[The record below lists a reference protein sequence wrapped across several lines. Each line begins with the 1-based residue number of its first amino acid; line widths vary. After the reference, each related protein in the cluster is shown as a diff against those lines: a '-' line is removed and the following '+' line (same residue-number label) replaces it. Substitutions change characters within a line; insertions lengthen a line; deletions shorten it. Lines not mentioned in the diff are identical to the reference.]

1 MRLLCSDNP
10 REIQNDQNEQEQT
23 KSFDVVQDANEI
35 SQDSDGADY
44 LHPR

>member
-1 MRLLCSDNP
+1 MRLLCSANP
-10 REIQNDQNEQEQT
+10 REIQDDQNEQKQT

-35 SQDSDGADY
+35 SHNSDGADY